1 MHSMA
6 YSIEGLMA
14 TMIAELICLI
24 RYKGAPNA
32 DYLLLTVRG
41 EVAPVVHRTTCSAA
55 VGGCV
60 RSAARAKPGQCVDS
74 AIGSSAH
81 AVTVSWAMICFAQFA
96 QVGR

>member
-32 DYLLLTVRG
+32 D
-41 EVAPVVHRTTCSAA
+41 SARLDCHA
-55 VGGCV
+55 GCLGDGMQIV
-60 RSAARAKPGQCVDS
+60 
-74 AIGSSAH
+74 SS
-81 AVTVSWAMICFAQFA
+81 
-96 QVGR
+96 GRRRIIFGCDLA